1 MKSGL
6 GIEKYDVC
14 SNKHCSSTMCA
25 IISLKVWIDINCAQT
40 VDLKK
45 KLYLSVSHRFTQIYT
60 YFNKVFFWQK
70 TLFLR
75 PKISVFLGK
84 CQPKILGR
92 KICGNLLGVKSLK
105 FYKKSF

>member
-1 MKSGL
+1 MRLAPRRMKSGL

-45 KLYLSVSHRFTQIYT
+45 KLHFVCFPRIYT
-60 YFNKVFFWQK
+60 DLYIF
-70 TLFLR
+70 
-75 PKISVFLGK
+75 
-84 CQPKILGR
+84 
-92 KICGNLLGVKSLK
+92 
-105 FYKKSF
+105 

>member
-1 MKSGL
+1 MAMKEIVKKNQGQNNCRLAPRRMKSGL

-45 KLYLSVSHRFTQIYT
+45 KIAFC
-60 YFNKVFFWQK
+60 
-70 TLFLR
+70 LF
-75 PKISVFLGK
+75 ST
-84 CQPKILGR
+84 
-92 KICGNLLGVKSLK
+92 
-105 FYKKSF
+105 